1 MITVA
6 IGEDHQ
12 ALIDGIQLL
21 LQYEEHIEVVGTAN
35 DGEALL
41 QIVRRKQPKVV
52 IMDIRMPKLD
62 GIESTKI
69 IRKEFPHI
77 KVIAFSMFDQEAAV
91 IQMRAAGATGYI
103 LKNSPLEEILKAIE
117 SVIQGKEYYD
127 SGLEAYLESSAFAK
141 ANTSKKSVL
150 SKSEKEILKLI
161 AQNKTSSEIADIRFT
176 AVSTVEK
183 HRKNM
188 MRKLGLSGKG
198 ELLSFAIERK
208 YEF

>member
-21 LQYEEHIEVVGTAN
+21 LKYEEHIDVIGTAN

-41 QIVRRKQPKVV
+41 HIVRRKQPKVV
-52 IMDIRMPKLD
+52 INDNRMPKLD
-62 GIESTKI
+62 GIETTKI
-69 IRKEFPHI
+69 LKTEFPHT
-77 KVIAFSMFDQEAAV
+77 KVIAFSMFDQEEAV
-91 IQMRAAGATGYI
+91 VQMRAAGATGYI

-117 SVIQGKEYYD
+117 SVTQGKEYYD
-127 SGLEAYLESSAFAK
+127 AGLEAYMETSVFAK
-141 ANTSKKSVL
+141 ADTSQKSVL

-161 AQNKTSSEIADIRFT
+161 ALNKTSSEIADIRFT

-188 MRKLGLSGKG
+188 MRKLGLAGKG
-198 ELLSFAIERK
+198 ELLRYAIERK

>member
-103 LKNSPLEEILKAIE
+103 LKKSPLEEILKAIE

-198 ELLSFAIERK
+198 ELLRFAIERK

>member
-41 QIVRRKQPKVV
+41 HIVRRKQPKVV
-52 IMDIRMPKLD
+52 IIDIRMPKLD
-62 GIESTKI
+62 GIETTKI
-69 IRKEFPHI
+69 IKREFPHT

-91 IQMRAAGATGYI
+91 VQMRAAGATGYI

-127 SGLEAYLESSAFAK
+127 TGLEAYMETSAFAK
-141 ANTSKKSVL
+141 ADTSKKSVL

-198 ELLSFAIERK
+198 ELLRFAIERK

>member
-21 LQYEEHIEVVGTAN
+21 LEYEEHITVIGTAN

-41 QIVRRKQPKVV
+41 HIVRQKQPKVV
-52 IMDIRMPKLD
+52 IIDIRMPKLD
-62 GIESTKI
+62 GIETTKI
-69 IRKEFPHI
+69 IKNEFPHT
-77 KVIAFSMFDQEAAV
+77 KVIAFSMFDQQEAVA
-91 IQMRAAGATGYI
+91 QMRAAGATGYI
-103 LKNSPLEEILKAIE
+103 LKNSPLEEILKAII
-117 SVIQGKEYYD
+117 SVTQGQEYYD
-127 SGLEAYLESSAFAK
+127 TGLEAYMEPSAFAK
-141 ANTSKKSVL
+141 ADTSKKSVL

-188 MRKLGLSGKG
+188 MRKLGLTGKG
-198 ELLSFAIERK
+198 ELLRYAIERK